1 MQVLVVHG
9 IGQAMKRV
17 ELGVTQLKSIV
28 ECCDTMRSNT
38 EEIDL
43 QQQQQPPQQSS
54 SSGEGGDKAGAGAGG
69 VGRVE
74 YIPVEWHT
82 KFRERAGE
90 SEEVRGY
97 RRVACMAC
105 GWMDGCVSVDGPD

>member
-1 MQVLVVHG
+1 MVHG

-43 QQQQQPPQQSS
+43 QQQQTPPQQPQSS
-54 SSGEGGDKAGAGAGG
+54 EGGAGA
-69 VGRVE
+69 VEGRVE

-90 SEEVRGY
+90 SEEVR
-97 RRVACMAC
+97 VHA
-105 GWMDGCVSVDGPD
+105 WMD